1 MSTIRTYTK
10 SEIAGLYG
18 ISPDTLRKWLLP
30 LEDQIQDLKNKKLF
44 SPKEVKIVFEHLG
57 SPFDEAE

>member
-1 MSTIRTYTK
+1 MSTPRTYTK

-30 LEDQIQDLKNKKLF
+30 LQDQIADLRNKKLL
-44 SPKEVKIVFEHLG
+44 SPKEVKLVFDHLG
-57 SPFDEAE
+57 SPFDED

>member
-1 MSTIRTYTK
+1 MTHTRTYTK

-30 LEDQIQDLKNKKLF
+30 LAGQIADLKNKKLL
-44 SPKEVKIVFEHLG
+44 SPKEVKLVFEHLG
-57 SPFDEAE
+57 SPFEEE